1 MALND
6 PISDVLSSIM
16 NAEKIGRKECVVKGS
31 KIVKDVLNIMN
42 RHNYIGSFKEDE
54 TRRGLYLTVN
64 LLGSINKCGVIKPRH
79 SVSKDNFEKFEKRY
93 LPAKN
98 FGVLIVSTNKGLKS
112 DEDAKK
118 EKLGGRL
125 IAYCY

>member
-6 PISDVLSSIM
+6 PVSDVLSSIM
-16 NAEKIGRKECVVKGS
+16 NAEKIGRKECAVKGS
-31 KIVKDVLNIMN
+31 RIIKDILNIMN
-42 RHNYIGSFKEDE
+42 KHNYVGSFKEDE
-54 TRRGLYLTVN
+54 TRRGSYLTVN

-79 SVSKDNFEKFEKRY
+79 SVGKDNFEKFEKRY

-98 FGVLIVSTNKGLKS
+98 FGILIISTNKGLKS

>member
-1 MALND
+1 MTLND
-6 PISDVLSSIM
+6 PISNVLSTMM
-16 NAEKIGRKECVVKGS
+16 NAEKIGRKECVVRGS
-31 KIVKDVLNIMN
+31 KIIKEVLNILN
-42 RHNYIGSFKEDE
+42 RYNYAGSFKEDE
-54 TRRGLYLTVN
+54 TRRGSYLTVN
-64 LLGSINKCGVIKPRH
+64 LLGSINKCGVIKPRY

-98 FGVLIVSTNKGLKS
+98 FGILIISTNKGLKS